1 MVNLLLRSVAEGLL
15 GNGKRDVGIAGNAQ
29 VKDLSF
35 VGSGRSKRS
44 DDDRSGNRLRGS
56 EELVGEILVRL
67 RVSVVF
73 IQLPRNTH

>member
-1 MVNLLLRSVAEGLL
+1 MDLLLRSVAEGLL

-35 VGSGRSKRS
+35 VGSGGSKGS
-44 DDDRSGNRLRGS
+44 NDDRGGNRLRGS

-73 IQLPRNTH
+73 IQLPRDTH

>member
-1 MVNLLLRSVAEGLL
+1 MNLLLCSVAEGLL